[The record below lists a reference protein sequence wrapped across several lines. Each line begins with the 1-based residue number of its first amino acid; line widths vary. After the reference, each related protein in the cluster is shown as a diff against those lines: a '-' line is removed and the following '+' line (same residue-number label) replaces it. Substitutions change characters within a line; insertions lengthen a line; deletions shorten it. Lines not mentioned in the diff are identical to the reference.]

1 MSGLFFVFYGL
12 RLSIIS
18 LSFWI
23 MNDFVPQAHADT
35 YSATGTQAL
44 QASTKDIA
52 DSGLPAL
59 GTAIQVII
67 PLIILG
73 IITRIIMKKV

>member
-1 MSGLFFVFYGL
+1 MQ
-12 RLSIIS
+12 
-18 LSFWI
+18 
-23 MNDFVPQAHADT
+23 QAYADV

-44 QASTKDIA
+44 RESTKDIA

-59 GTAIQVII
+59 GTAIQVIV